1 MTTQISFLDKALT
14 DMSENDSRNAKIA
27 SMVQNQNHENP
38 ANRIALTFNDL
49 VEERKTNR
57 IAAVRLGIA
66 PNVMDVKPEHVL
78 SFVQQLMNKCC
89 WNGRKVANTNKDAD
103 SANGLDFSQA
113 VAEQEAN
120 LESNAVQDVRAT
132 IHDDFNVLNEL
143 HSWLCGKCNY
153 MTDLDPL
160 FLFAQK
166 KEVDLGVWEFTHQ
179 LMDFDDVLPVLE
191 EINLELQET
200 ADAEQADYAE
210 NHTFGAKAA

>member
-1 MTTQISFLDKALT
+1 MATQISFLDKALT
-14 DMSENDSRNAKIA
+14 DMSEKDSRNAKIA
-27 SMVQNQNHENP
+27 SLVQDQNHESP

-49 VEERKTNR
+49 VEARKNNR
-57 IAAVRLGIA
+57 IAAFRLGVA
-66 PNVMDVKPEHVL
+66 PEVMDVKPEHVL

-89 WNGRKVANTNKDAD
+89 WNARKVANTNKNDD
-103 SANGLDFSQA
+103 LANGIDFSQPI
-113 VAEQEAN
+113 AEQEAN
-120 LESNAVQDVRAT
+120 LESNSVGNVRT
-132 IHDDFNVLNEL
+132 TVHDDFNVLNEL

-160 FLFAQK
+160 YLFAQK
-166 KEVDLGVWEFTHQ
+166 QEVDIDVWEFVHQ

-200 ADAEQADYAE
+200 ADAEQAEFAA